1 VQSYALYVACRAII
15 TFLALVPR
23 ALANWLVDRLAALAW
38 RVDGRHRRIART
50 NLRIAFPDLPASERD
65 SIARRSFGCC
75 ARNLVELGR
84 LERLTPESVRRLVE
98 YDPEAGLDN
107 FLAARAR
114 GRSILYLTGHFGAWE
129 LLPAAH
135 ALYGHPLSFVTRPL
149 DNPWLERYLCRVR
162 QASGNT
168 VIAKKESARR
178 VLEALKAGRDVG
190 LLVDHNTSLEEGI
203 YADLFGLPAATNSGL
218 ALLALRADAT
228 VLPGYLTPMRD
239 GKYRIKFLAPLELV
253 RTGDRAHDVACN
265 TRLFNEVVERV
276 IRECPESWLWGH
288 KRWKNQPTGI
298 DLYRLSDAELGAHL
312 ASLRREAAAA
322 DR

>member
-1 VQSYALYVACRAII
+1 MAGLA
-15 TFLALVPR
+15 FLAAARAAGLTVRTDGDALVVRGPR
-23 ALANWLVDRLAALAW
+23 SAAPLALALLRRKVCVLAALAW

-65 SIARRSFGCC
+65 SIARRSFGRC

-129 LLPAAH
+129 LLPVAH

-162 QASGNT
+162 QASGNVVRVRSPQAEELRQLLEGPD
-168 VIAKKESARR
+168 VIVVAVEP
-178 VLEALKAGRDVG
+178 G
-190 LLVDHNTSLEEGI
+190 LLEVQGLSAPLIGEAAAGGGIVLHELIPQQASLEE
-203 YADLFGLPAATNSGL
+203 AFMDLT
-218 ALLALRADAT
+218 
-228 VLPGYLTPMRD
+228 RD
-239 GKYRIKFLAPLELV
+239 DVEFK
-253 RTGDRAHDVACN
+253 TGV
-265 TRLFNEVVERV
+265 
-276 IRECPESWLWGH
+276 
-288 KRWKNQPTGI
+288 
-298 DLYRLSDAELGAHL
+298 
-312 ASLRREAAAA
+312 EAAA
-322 DR
+322 